1 MGLKSYRPLTP
12 TLRYKQIGDRKEITA
27 AKPYKPLTEG
37 IKSSSGR
44 NNAGEITSRRRG
56 GGHKKLY
63 RIIDF
68 KRKFAGIPCT
78 VETVEYDPNR
88 SARIALVK
96 YANGKRCYIIAP
108 AEIKVGDV
116 LNSGE
121 GAEFRVGNALP
132 IRDIPLNTIIH
143 NIEMKPGKGAQIARS
158 AGAGA
163 ELVAKDGKLCQIKLP
178 SGEVRYISE
187 DCLAVVGQVSNI
199 DHMNESSGSAGR
211 SRWLGKRPS
220 VRGVV
225 MNPVDHPLGVVKD
238 VLLVV
243 VIRALPGARTPRVP
257 KLVTISVPISISC
270 VVVRRGPNSCRD
282 PLRKVHSWI
291 PTY

>member
-108 AEIKVGDV
+108 ADIKVGDV

-163 ELVAKDGKLCQIKLP
+163 ELVAKDGKLCQVKLP
-178 SGEVRYISE
+178 SGEVRFISE
-187 DCLAVVGQVSNI
+187 DCL
-199 DHMNESSGSAGR
+199 
-211 SRWLGKRPS
+211 
-220 VRGVV
+220 
-225 MNPVDHPLGVVKD
+225 VVKD

-257 KLVTISVPISISC
+257 KLVTISVPISISY